1 MRYFVLS
8 FVVLILSGCAA
19 KPLTPDQYYR
29 ISVDRVDA
37 ANQGTNVV
45 LRRIETPGILGG
57 RALLVGEQF
66 EPLVVREVRGH
77 LWISP
82 PSQWVSELL
91 LARGFTDARL
101 HGEGSP
107 VRSKY
112 TLDLALTDL
121 FIDLKQSAVRVGLSG
136 RLIADGRESA
146 VSCFSEQ
153 ALEATGE
160 VEIASVAAFKLG
172 FEGCFAEL
180 DQQISG
186 LL

>member
-8 FVVLILSGCAA
+8 FVLFILSGCAA

-29 ISVDRVDA
+29 ISVDRVEDA
-37 ANQGTNVV
+37 DQGTNVV

-77 LWISP
+77 LWVSP

-91 LARGFTDARL
+91 LARGLTHARL
-101 HGEGSP
+101 NSEGSP

-121 FIDLKQSAVRVGLSG
+121 FVDLKQSAVRVGLTG
-136 RLIADGRESA
+136 LIVADGRESA
-146 VSCFSEQ
+146 LSCFSEQ
-153 ALEATGE
+153 ALEASGD

-172 FEGCFAEL
+172 FEDCFAQL